1 LVAIGC
7 CAWVVVGVE
16 VGVDFGGAGEGGE
29 AVDWLGWVVMVGVA
43 VMGSGKV
50 VAGGISFGRF
60 GESLGGFV

>member
-1 LVAIGC
+1 M
-7 CAWVVVGVE
+7 GVE

-29 AVDWLGWVVMVGVA
+29 AVDRLGWVVVVGVA